1 MKKPRWDAVK
11 KSLDAASR
19 PVNLKPSCG
28 IKALCQRSLVLPE
41 ARESIV

>member
-11 KSLDAASR
+11 KSLDATSR
-19 PVNLKPSCG
+19 PVNLKPFSS
-28 IKALCQRSLVLPE
+28 IKALCQRSFVLPE